1 MYSVFVQI
9 CAVHCL
15 TCRPD
20 VAPSNGELKRRVA
33 LRPGDAAFT
42 GSLPVEPGTT
52 LEVCVG
58 QDWSSLGPS
67 LAEVEVRWC
76 RVSTASPHVRLA
88 GAVSHAQVH
97 LRNAGVS
104 GQMLRPAARLT
115 SWLSPL
121 RPRAHV
127 VRPLG
132 IRDTFFD
139 PLSALSPGRND
150 HDGNEHQVIS
160 DNIASSNPKTA
171 LVPQHELVLEYR
183 FVQPKEGKKHMVMP
197 HLRAAH
203 GEVYESIFT
212 GSMCS
217 LFETQTRRLVGVRD
231 ASAPAK
237 HFGPLVAG
245 RQYTLLCQVRHDNA
259 EVGVLRKP

>member
-1 MYSVFVQI
+1 
-9 CAVHCL
+9 
-15 TCRPD
+15 
-20 VAPSNGELKRRVA
+20 
-33 LRPGDAAFT
+33 
-42 GSLPVEPGTT
+42 
-52 LEVCVG
+52 
-58 QDWSSLGPS
+58 
-67 LAEVEVRWC
+67 
-76 RVSTASPHVRLA
+76 
-88 GAVSHAQVH
+88 
-97 LRNAGVS
+97 
-104 GQMLRPAARLT
+104 
-115 SWLSPL
+115 L

-160 DNIASSNPKTA
+160 DNTASSNPKTA